1 MAATM
6 RKQKLEDAD
15 IKKLAEYAHLSY
27 ASAKSLY
34 HMVKKLQPEMLAGML
49 IGDVEMIADAKETFS
64 YYGKPRVHNP
74 DEPKEDVAGFQ
85 QMVEDVSLVVWSFRK
100 IGDRERIE
108 AAVKTALSMFKT
120 KK

>member
-1 MAATM
+1 MAAVM

-27 ASAKSLY
+27 SSAKSLY
-34 HMVKKLQPEMLAGML
+34 HMVKKLQPDLLTGML
-49 IGDVEMIADAKETFS
+49 LGDVESIAQAKENFN

-74 DEPKEDVAGFQ
+74 DEPPEDVHNFQ
-85 QMVEDVSLVVWSFRK
+85 QTVEDVSLIVWAFKK
-100 IGDRERIE
+100 IGDKERIE
-108 AAVKTALSMFKT
+108 AAVKTALSMFK